1 MLLWQLVVSVGIASI
16 LTFIGDAFLADQMAA
31 SLGWP
36 AGNSFQSL
44 VAVANLSIGTLGV
57 LSYWMRGDFWVAAVI
72 AFSVWWLGAG
82 VVHIKDIIVSAN
94 YAPSNAGLTPVMNI
108 LVPVVLIGLLTY
120 CKRVTKDEPARTQT
134 GAPAAA

>member
-1 MLLWQLVVSVGIASI
+1 MLFLLCFVLGLLIAGVGLYLGKQPRTKRRVAETLLLWQLVVSVGIASI

-57 LSYWMRGDFWVAAVI
+57 LSYWMRGDFWVA
-72 AFSVWWLGAG
+72 
-82 VVHIKDIIVSAN
+82 
-94 YAPSNAGLTPVMNI
+94 
-108 LVPVVLIGLLTY
+108 
-120 CKRVTKDEPARTQT
+120 
-134 GAPAAA
+134 